1 METRKRISLL
11 VIPSDQEGTVTIHVL
26 LDRETLILSL
36 AEIPAERL
44 SRIVQAVYTPPGTW
58 TEAETD

>member
-26 LDRETLILSL
+26 LDRKTLILSL
-36 AEIPAERL
+36 AEIPGERI
-44 SRIVQAVYTPPGTW
+44 SQIVQEVYTHPGIW
-58 TEAETD
+58 TEAGTD